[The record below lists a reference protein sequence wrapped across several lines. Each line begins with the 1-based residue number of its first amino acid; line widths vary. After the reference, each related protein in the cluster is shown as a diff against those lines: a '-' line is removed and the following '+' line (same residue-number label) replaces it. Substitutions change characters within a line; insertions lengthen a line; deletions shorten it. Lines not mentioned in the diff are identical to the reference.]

1 MRFLSVHD
9 AVWRCNVMM
18 NIILALVFSFTCT
31 CGFGICFGIKPQ
43 ELYLAGL
50 GGIVTRIVLMIC
62 EPVFPDRFVYTLI
75 AAAVATVF
83 AEIVGRKRNASI
95 AKYLYPALVLLIPGD
110 VLYELIMAM
119 IQTDLPMINAKLIL
133 LVEGLA
139 GIALGCMIVPM
150 VVRNIV
156 KEPF

>member
-1 MRFLSVHD
+1 
-9 AVWRCNVMM
+9 MM
-18 NIILALVFSFTCT
+18 NILLALVFSFTCA

-50 GGIVTRIVLMIC
+50 GGVVTRIVLMIC
-62 EPVFPDRFVYTLI
+62 EPAFPNRFVYTLI
-75 AAAVATVF
+75 AAIMATVF
-83 AEIVGRKRNASI
+83 AEIVGRTRNASI

-119 IQTDLPMINAKLIL
+119 IQTDLVMMNEKMVL
-133 LVEGLA
+133 LAEGLA

-150 VVRNIV
+150 VVRNLV